1 VQINIEIEKN
11 DADTGEPASLLVRV
25 LHAMDFIFFLLEHV
39 IDERTAAECGFLPGL
54 PPFWYDLKT

>member
-54 PPFWYDLKT
+54 PI